1 MLLPEWVSKRPKVLQ
16 RENNMS
22 RIVLKNLL
30 RLTEQAPQPPP
41 VDPMMGGA
49 APVPA
54 PVAPPQ
60 GMNAGDPN
68 QQPPPEAPDTSPE
81 PEDPSEYDFTKDFR
95 AFEDKK
101 NKAEAEAK
109 KVLLDKMNERLLN
122 KTIVANASRGYG
134 QPKTDY
140 TIEGVKKIS
149 VEFWYKDYVVIATDS
164 NDKKYF
170 LTPGINIKIESE
182 GSEPA
187 PGAPP
192 AGQEAP
198 PQEEPQSPEG
208 SEEAPNAAP
217 QGGSPSGEQ
226 PPPAVPE
233 EPAQQAAPM
242 APEQPPQQAG
252 PPATTVVQPPQGPPA
267 QEPQPLKKK
276 KKKPVAA
283 ETIQRDLT
291 AILSEYMSDRVKNAN
306 GQINFGSYIKD
317 AIMTEGKNNDVKIK
331 CTLSI
336 PESHMVRF
344 DSRDI
349 KLNAMDILRENT
361 SYGKRSKGSIDIS
374 KRGRYYLLEYVKE
387 IGWNS

>member
-1 MLLPEWVSKRPKVLQ
+1 
-16 RENNMS
+16 MS
-22 RIVLKNLL
+22 RIKLLKLI
-30 RLTEQAPQPPP
+30 RLTEQAPQPLP
-41 VDPMMGGA
+41 DLGA
-49 APVPA
+49 GLGAPVPA

-68 QQPPPEAPDTSPE
+68 QQQPPETPDTSPE

-149 VEFWYKDYVVIATDS
+149 VEFWYKDYVVIATDT

-187 PGAPP
+187 PGSQQAPGGEE
-192 AGQEAP
+192 AGQEGP
-198 PQEEPQSPEG
+198 PQGQPPAPG
-208 SEEAPNAAP
+208 GEEAPNTATPPPPDQGVTP
-217 QGGSPSGEQ
+217 QAEQ
-226 PPPAVPE
+226 PPPAVPT
-233 EPAQQAAPM
+233 EPEQQAAPM
-242 APEQPPQQAG
+242 APEQPPTQAG
-252 PPATTVVQPPQGPPA
+252 QPATTVVQPPQGPPP

-276 KKKPVAA
+276 KKKAPVAA

-291 AILSEYMSDRVKNAN
+291 KILLEYMSDIAKDEQGRVSFNR
-306 GQINFGSYIKD
+306 YIKD
-317 AIMTEGKNNDVKIK
+317 AVMSENEIK
-331 CTLSI
+331 CLLSI
-336 PESHMVRF
+336 PEAHMVRF

-349 KLNAMDILRENT
+349 KLNAVDILRETT
-361 SYGKRSKGSIDIS
+361 SYGKRTKGSIDIT
-374 KRGRYYLLEYVKE
+374 KNGRYYLLEYVKKTE
-387 IGWNS
+387 WNR